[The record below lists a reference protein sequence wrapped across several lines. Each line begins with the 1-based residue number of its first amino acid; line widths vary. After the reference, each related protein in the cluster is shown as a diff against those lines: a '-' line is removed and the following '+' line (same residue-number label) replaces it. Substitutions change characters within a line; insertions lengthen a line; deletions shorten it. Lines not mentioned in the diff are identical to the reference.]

1 MGRRELGFQLWEV
14 HRAGELCGRGDF
26 AEHDPDSL
34 NLMLEAAGRLAREV
48 LLPLRRPMDLEP
60 PVLEGG
66 RVRVHPGTA
75 GALAALGQG
84 GWVGA
89 NLPAE
94 HGGLGLPL
102 VAGVACR
109 ALFAAAN
116 YSLSV
121 YPMLAAG
128 VARLLISFAEPGLRE
143 AYLPRLLD
151 LSWTGTMALTEP
163 QAGSS
168 LADIQTEARPAGGH
182 YLLSGRKLFI
192 SGGDQD
198 ASENIVHLLLARV
211 AGAPAGVKG
220 ISLFLAPKL
229 RPGPSGLEP
238 NDIACSG
245 LFHKL
250 GYRGMPLTQL
260 SLGEEGECRA
270 WLVGPE
276 NQGLACMFQMMN
288 EARLEV
294 GLAAAGVAAAAFRA
308 SLDYARTRLQGRP
321 PGEKDPQAPP
331 VELIRHADVRRLLL
345 KQRAIAEGGLG
356 LVLEAARQADLAR
369 LAGGADQRRRH
380 ETLLGWLT
388 PLAKSFP
395 AEKGVEAVSAGLQVL
410 GGYGYCREYPLE
422 LFLRE
427 ARIHPIHEGA
437 TAIQAQDLLGRKA
450 LGHRGE
456 ALALFTAEVRAAVSR
471 AAGTPLEPQARR
483 LDQALAGLVNATSHL
498 EEVGARRGAEAML
511 ADAALYLEA
520 AGLVAAG
527 WQWLRQGLAAF
538 AGLRRRPGQELSAF
552 YRGKIMTGRYF
563 FAYELPQA
571 KGLVARLNQDDPLTT
586 EMEPELFG

>member
-14 HRAGELCGRGDF
+14 HRAAELCGRGAF
-26 AEHDPDSL
+26 AEHDPDSVG
-34 NLMLEAAGRLAREV
+34 LMLEAAGRLAREV

-75 GALAALGQG
+75 GALAALGEG

-89 NLPAE
+89 NLPPE

-102 VAGVACR
+102 TAGVACR

-128 VARLLISFAEPGLRE
+128 VARLLISFAEPGLRD

-168 LADIQTEARPAGGH
+168 LADIQTRARPAGGH
-182 YLLSGRKLFI
+182 YLLTGRKLFI

-198 ASENIVHLLLARV
+198 ASENIVHLILARIS
-211 AGAPAGVKG
+211 GAPAGVKG
-220 ISLFLAPKL
+220 ISLFLAPRL
-229 RPGPSGLEP
+229 RPGGEGLED

-260 SLGEEGECRA
+260 SLGERDDCRA

-294 GLAAAGVAAAAFRA
+294 GLAAAGVAAAAWRA

-345 KQRAIAEGGLG
+345 RQRAVAEGGLS

-369 LAGGADQRRRH
+369 LAEEPDRRRRR

-388 PLAKSFP
+388 PIAKTYPS
-395 AEKGVEAVSAGLQVL
+395 EEGVAAVSAGLQVL
-410 GGYGYCREYPLE
+410 GGYGYCQEYPLE
-422 LFLRE
+422 LFWRE
-427 ARIHPIHEGA
+427 SRIHPIHEGA

-450 LGHRGE
+450 LRHRGE
-456 ALALFTAEVRAAVSR
+456 ALGLFAGEVRAEIEA

-483 LDQALAGLVNATSHL
+483 LEEALSGLVGATAHL
-498 EEVGARRGAEAML
+498 EQVGARRGPEPML

-520 AGLVAAG
+520 AGLVAVG

-538 AGLRRRPGQELSAF
+538 AGLRQRPGRERSDF
-552 YRGKIMTGRYF
+552 YRGKILTCRYF
-563 FAYELPQA
+563 FAYELPRTR
-571 KGLVARLNQDDPLTT
+571 GLFHRLHQDDAITLA
-586 EMEPELFG
+586 MEPELFG